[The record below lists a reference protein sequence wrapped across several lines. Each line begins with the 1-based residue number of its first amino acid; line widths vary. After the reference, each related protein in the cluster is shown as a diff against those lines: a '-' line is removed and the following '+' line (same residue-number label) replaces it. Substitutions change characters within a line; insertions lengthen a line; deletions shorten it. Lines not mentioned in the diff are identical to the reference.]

1 MAKSHPTGDPPG
13 QQQVG
18 LGKSYPC
25 KPFLSCSAFTNSD
38 LTAPLGSAAPN
49 KLYQKHTGLQPPEHE
64 HPHCELRQCEHQ
76 GVSIMCAETNY
87 TKRQRPENRGGG
99 EALGQPGA
107 HCRCFRARTWRQTLR
122 GGSSGPLRRWL
133 VKPLGSVETQAS
145 ITTISTR
152 APLPWELL
160 HSNALSGSSCMS
172 DTQRDF
178 CHSNQAQ

>member
-64 HPHCELRQCEHQ
+64 HPHCEDYRQ
-76 GVSIMCAETNY
+76 VN
-87 TKRQRPENRGGG
+87 RQLSDSELSAK
-99 EALGQPGA
+99 ESDLGTY
-107 HCRCFRARTWRQTLR
+107 RNNT
-122 GGSSGPLRRWL
+122 
-133 VKPLGSVETQAS
+133 
-145 ITTISTR
+145 
-152 APLPWELL
+152 
-160 HSNALSGSSCMS
+160 
-172 DTQRDF
+172 
-178 CHSNQAQ
+178 